1 MLEVLFMK
9 KEEITLKN
17 TKAEILDALNKALE
31 REKNLNKIKSNPV
44 EEEKKKEKE
53 KIVEKSRENVKQN
66 IFSQELIDKFNDLD
80 SAINILD

>member
-1 MLEVLFMK
+1 MK